1 MSSEIKERILNLSEK
16 LFFRLP
22 LYGKIISVL
31 IVLCIFFITARIGYF
46 GSEIQSFSQRLL
58 PFRIPLVDAPKS
70 DILLTFY
77 FQVNSANG
85 WKRGVLGQRYA
96 ADSEMALSF
105 NTNIPCW
112 LLFIGIDS
120 NGYYPIPI
128 HKSKQ
133 SYFTPIYFEP
143 LKEPQPIPF
152 KLDGTIGP
160 EIYIAIASHRNFDFQ
175 NEVKPALDENFKPK
189 GGKGASFGHQLSLGP
204 GFYQRAVYF
213 DTVESK

>member
-22 LYGKIISVL
+22 LYGKIIYVL

-46 GSEIQSFSQRLL
+46 GSNIKSFSQRIL
-58 PFRIPLVDAPKS
+58 PFQIPLLDAPKS

-96 ADSEMALSF
+96 ADSEMSLSF

-143 LKEPQPIPF
+143 LKEPYPIPF

-160 EIYIAIASHRNFDFQ
+160 EIYIAIASHRHFDFLS
-175 NEVKPALDENFKPK
+175 VWSAAYTGHVGPL
-189 GGKGASFGHQLSLGP
+189 GGDFDSHFGRNKKREQA
-204 GFYQRAVYF
+204 QRQRIRRCH
-213 DTVESK
+213 E